1 MRESQSEEML
11 MTSGVAEADLETLD
25 SKEEVAET
33 VKAQSPRITGSFAT
47 RLLQKALDDRKKT
60 DPNLKVPELAGV
72 VKE

>member
-1 MRESQSEEML
+1 
-11 MTSGVAEADLETLD
+11 MTSGVAEADLETKDETLEKV
-25 SKEEVAET
+25 SET